1 MVKIRE
7 EYSPKQ
13 ELACSVLQGSLG
25 GPSLYTVY
33 ASTMQSVVPEEID
46 LYGFADGLKSSFKA
60 SRRVA
65 EKESV
70 SSLES
75 TLVNEK
81 TWMDQ
86 NRLKVNDGKMEFIMF
101 LPKKQLERCVT
112 TSIDVNG
119 TIVNCS
125 PIIKYL

>member
-1 MVKIRE
+1 MKIRE
-7 EYSPKQ
+7 AYSSKW

-33 ASTMQSVVPEEID
+33 AFTMQSVVPEEID
-46 LYGFADGLKSSFKA
+46 LHGFADYHVLKSSFKA
-60 SRRVA
+60 PSRVA

-75 TLVNEK
+75 TLVNVK

-86 NRLKVNDGKMEFIMF
+86 NRLQINDGNMEFIMF
-101 LPKKQLERCVT
+101 ATKKK
-112 TSIDVNG
+112 N
-119 TIVNCS
+119 N
-125 PIIKYL
+125 